1 LAFFLP
7 GALRPPV
14 RRPGVPR
21 SSTGR
26 PLRANP
32 QPALV
37 TWPLF
42 ARGIDPSSASPL
54 PPPAFPCWS
63 PLRARTR
70 SSGISLRLLPVH
82 DYVVPVVGRFFSIPS
97 TAKPCGSTMA
107 LKISLTFV
115 QSSLPQKRSLGT
127 HGEINPPFLHRQ
139 SFSHLAF
146 QQLVILL
153 HQLAAQPLQHR
164 CKAHFYWLILR
175 PANIRTAECFKN
187 EGRAR
192 APAPTFLS

>member
-1 LAFFLP
+1 MAFFLP

-37 TWPLF
+37 TWPRF

-82 DYVVPVVGRFFSIPS
+82 DYVVPVLGRFLSIPS
-97 TAKPCGSTMA
+97 TAQPCDRTMA

-115 QSSLPQKRSLGT
+115 QSSLPLKRSLGT
-127 HGEINPPFLHRQ
+127 QLQLKLPFPQRQ
-139 SFSHLAF
+139 YFSPLAF
-146 QQLVILL
+146 QQLVIFM
-153 HQLAAQPLQHR
+153 HYDAAALPQPR
-164 CKAHFYWLILR
+164 SKPHFYWPR
-175 PANIRTAECFKN
+175 SMCANMESAFC
-187 EGRAR
+187 
-192 APAPTFLS
+192 L